1 MHNYT
6 NLKYLHLLPFPCII
20 RLCLP
25 HDFATETFC
34 YFYGRVGFHQQ
45 LQAETLKSKQLLQRV
60 KVQYTYSLH
69 LSL

>member
-1 MHNYT
+1 M
-6 NLKYLHLLPFPCII
+6 
-20 RLCLP
+20 
-25 HDFATETFC
+25 FC

-45 LQAETLKSKQLLQRV
+45 LQAETLKSEQLLQRV